1 MASNPGSNLA
11 DVGGENLRNLL
22 RTTVNIPGPAR
33 QATNARLTMRQFGQG
48 DRLKDAIS
56 KTFAD
61 PEAYAASK
69 DLIEETAKREAAP
82 VYRSAYEK
90 PVHFSET
97 LEGILAKPAGKAALR
112 HAETLAGNEQVPF
125 KQLFVNITDDGGKVV
140 RRVPDTRGWDYI
152 KRSLD
157 DMIDREQ
164 DSITKKYSNEGRI
177 LIGLKNKMLEE
188 VDRLNP
194 EYARARSIWSGSAE
208 LDKAL
213 EVGREV
219 FTATPAAFRKRV
231 ADIGP
236 TQRQAA
242 RVGAAETLRKEIDA
256 AGVTNNAIL
265 RIFSKRQQMRN
276 LETLFETPEQFAE
289 FRKSIFTE
297 ARKRATYEKVKGN
310 STSVQQAADLAEAG
324 GMRETMQFGKDA
336 ATGGVANATLN
347 FLGSRLRMLGG
358 MTPEVAQEISK
369 RVLQTG
375 PNAAMNLAEELTAI
389 QKAKASS
396 TARSQAVQAAIAR
409 SLAAQHRRAF
419 WGRSGVGRPKSRCRS
434 RCADYWPS
442 SFLEDGQ
449 SNHAIKSMKPQ
460 KTTKSKLTSASRPFL
475 DSTPPAATASIDSGN
490 HLSRACAF
498 SIHVFLRG
506 GRLGCS

>member
-1 MASNPGSNLA
+1 
-11 DVGGENLRNLL
+11 
-22 RTTVNIPGPAR
+22 
-33 QATNARLTMRQFGQG
+33 MRQFGQG

>member
-1 MASNPGSNLA
+1 MSPQQAANRMASNPGSNLA

-22 RTTVNIPGPAR
+22 RTTVNIPVPAR

-157 DMIDREQ
+157 DMIGREQ

-213 EVGREV
+213 EAGREV
-219 FTATPAAFRKRV
+219 FTV
-231 ADIGP
+231 
-236 TQRQAA
+236 
-242 RVGAAETLRKEIDA
+242 
-256 AGVTNNAIL
+256 
-265 RIFSKRQQMRN
+265 
-276 LETLFETPEQFAE
+276 
-289 FRKSIFTE
+289 
-297 ARKRATYEKVKGN
+297 N
-310 STSVQQAADLAEAG
+310 S
-324 GMRETMQFGKDA
+324 
-336 ATGGVANATLN
+336 
-347 FLGSRLRMLGG
+347 
-358 MTPEVAQEISK
+358 P
-369 RVLQTG
+369 
-375 PNAAMNLAEELTAI
+375 
-389 QKAKASS
+389 
-396 TARSQAVQAAIAR
+396 
-409 SLAAQHRRAF
+409 
-419 WGRSGVGRPKSRCRS
+419 
-434 RCADYWPS
+434 
-442 SFLEDGQ
+442 
-449 SNHAIKSMKPQ
+449 
-460 KTTKSKLTSASRPFL
+460 
-475 DSTPPAATASIDSGN
+475 
-490 HLSRACAF
+490 
-498 SIHVFLRG
+498 
-506 GRLGCS
+506 